1 MRPFIER
8 LKSRKFIMALLAAV
22 VSFIKAYYP
31 DFPDQALYAIV
42 GALMGYVAIEG
53 AVDAAAQLAKWLAE
67 KNKKENDAGAGMPNR

>member
-1 MRPFIER
+1 LER

-22 VSFIKAYYP
+22 ISFIKAYYP
-31 DFPDQALYAIV
+31 DFPDEALYAIV

-67 KNKKENDAGAGMPNR
+67 KNAKAKEGDADGGIPTQP